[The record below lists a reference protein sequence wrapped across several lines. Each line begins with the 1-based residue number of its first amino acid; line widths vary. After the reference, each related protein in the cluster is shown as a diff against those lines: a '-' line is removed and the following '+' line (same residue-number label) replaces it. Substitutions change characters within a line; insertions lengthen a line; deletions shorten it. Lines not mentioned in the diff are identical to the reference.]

1 MSFRRTLFERF
12 RNQGSLHDLPLR
24 IVLWDGESFDFAPHP
39 TVTLTVRS
47 RAVMRSLIAGRID
60 KLGDAYVTGELTVD
74 GQTRDILQVG
84 MLLAERLGRLSRWAA
99 PIRLLG
105 RRRFRHSRKDDAAAI
120 SYHYDV
126 SNDFYRLWLDEQ
138 MVYSCG
144 YFQTGLET
152 IDQAQEQKIDHIC
165 RKLRLTAGER
175 LLDIGCGWGAL
186 VRRAACK
193 HGVMAV
199 GITNSMAQCRYA
211 QDLIVTNGLQRAV
224 EIRHGDYRDLSASAV
239 FDKIVSVGMYEHV
252 GLANLPDY
260 FRRVA
265 RLLKPGGVF
274 LNHGIVTTDPE
285 GQSRGPPGGEFI
297 DRYVF
302 PGGELPNL
310 PHALRE
316 IMRSGLEPADVE
328 DLRPHYARTLLLW
341 SRRLEARSRQA
352 IEIAGAERYR
362 IWRMYLAAMG
372 HAFDQGWLSVAQIVA
387 YKPSAGRPARRPWS
401 RRHQYYDERGAPPP
415 LAGAL
420 DWGAD

>member
-1 MSFRRTLFERF
+1 MSLRQKLFERL
-12 RNQGSLHDLPLR
+12 RKQGSLHDLPLR
-24 IVLWDGESFDFAPHP
+24 IAFWDGESFEFAPHP
-39 TVTLTVRS
+39 TVTLTLRS
-47 RAVMRSLIAGRID
+47 QAVMRSLITGRID
-60 KLGDAYVTGELTVD
+60 RLGDAYVAGDLAVEGTTH
-74 GQTRDILQVG
+74 DILKVG
-84 MLLAERLGRLSRWAA
+84 MLLAERLGRLSRWTAL
-99 PIRLLG
+99 IRRLG
-105 RRRFRHSRKDDAAAI
+105 WGRFRHSREDDAAAI

-126 SNDFYRLWLDEQ
+126 SNGFYRLWLDEQ

-165 RKLRLTAGER
+165 RKLRLTLGER

-186 VRRAACK
+186 LRRAACE
-193 HGVMAV
+193 HGVTAV

-211 QDLIVTNGLQRAV
+211 QDLIVSDGLQQAV
-224 EIRHGDYRDLSASAV
+224 EIRHEDYRDLHGTAA
-239 FDKIVSVGMYEHV
+239 FDKVVSVGMYEHV

-265 RLLKPGGVF
+265 RLLKPGGIF

-285 GQSRGPPGGEFI
+285 GRSQGPPGGEFI

-310 PHALRE
+310 PHALQE
-316 IMRSGLEPADVE
+316 IMRSGLEPVDVE

-341 SRRLEARSRQA
+341 SRRLEARSREA
-352 IEIAGAERYR
+352 IEVAGPERYR

-387 YKPSAGRPARRPWS
+387 YKPSGGRPAHRPWS
-401 RRHQYYDERGAPPP
+401 RRYQYAERCRSPL

-420 DWGAD
+420 DWRAD

>member
-1 MSFRRTLFERF
+1 MSLRRTLFERF
-12 RNQGSLHDLPLR
+12 RNQGSLRDLPLR

-39 TVTLTVRS
+39 TVTLAIQS
-47 RAVMRSLIAGRID
+47 RTVMRSLIAGRID

-74 GQTRDILQVG
+74 GQTHDILQVG

-105 RRRFRHSRKDDAAAI
+105 WRRFRHSRKNDATAI

-126 SNDFYRLWLDEQ
+126 SNGFYRLWLDEQ

-175 LLDIGCGWGAL
+175 VLDIGCGWGAL
-186 VRRAACK
+186 LRRAACE
-193 HGVMAV
+193 HGVTAV

-211 QDLIVTNGLQRAV
+211 QDLIVSDGLQQAV
-224 EIRHGDYRDLSASAV
+224 EIRHEDYRDLSASAV

-265 RLLKPGGVF
+265 RLLKPGGIF

-285 GQSRGPPGGEFI
+285 GRSQGPPGGEFI

-316 IMRSGLEPADVE
+316 IMRSGLEPVDVE

-341 SRRLEARSRQA
+341 SRRLEARSREA
-352 IEIAGAERYR
+352 IEIAGPERYR

-387 YKPSAGRPARRPWS
+387 YKPSEGRPARRPWS
-401 RRHQYYDERGAPPP
+401 RHYQYEEQGALSL

-420 DWGAD
+420 DWRAD